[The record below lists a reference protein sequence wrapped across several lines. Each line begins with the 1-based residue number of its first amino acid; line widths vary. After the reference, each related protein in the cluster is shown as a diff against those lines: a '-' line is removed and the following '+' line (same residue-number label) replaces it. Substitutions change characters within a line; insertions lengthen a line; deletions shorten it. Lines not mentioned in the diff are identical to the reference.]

1 VDLSRDRETPVNAFT
16 DPPQHPPNRERP
28 LEDDIES
35 RETAA
40 IRASENR
47 LRSIIEAIDEA
58 YFLAEM
64 IVDADGNAVDYRLI
78 ETNAA
83 FERMTGLSRA
93 DGSTALE
100 LVPDLEQYWIDT
112 YAKVALTGE
121 PAVVDHWSEG
131 LGRWFEGSAV
141 AAGEP
146 GRFAVLFKDQ
156 TERRAEDESI
166 RRSEHR
172 FRTMVDALPLMVWE
186 HSPDG
191 AQTWVSNTF
200 CEYFG
205 TTRDDMHA
213 DRWQML
219 THPDDRERY
228 AQAFAAAI
236 DEERSFRAR
245 VRVRNAAGE
254 WRWLDSWGQPR
265 FDDAGTFTGM
275 VGTSADVT
283 DLVESQRRVRDSE
296 TFTRRVLDN
305 LFTFVGVLAPDG
317 TLLIVNRAPLAL
329 AELRAADVLGRPFW
343 DTPWWNHSTHAR
355 QRLEDSVTRALD
367 GETVRYDTKVAA
379 RDGTT
384 IWIDFQLAPLWDR
397 SGRISHLIA
406 SGYDVTSRYAAEQ
419 RLAESLENERRARE
433 RIELLERT
441 ATHLAAATTRT
452 EIAEVLL
459 CDLEKFLAVDVA
471 ALDVVEGDHV
481 VTLLSSGITRSDHQ
495 PVTIRDVLPGPS
507 AIAANAPVICN
518 TEEEMATRFPR
529 LASVTAK
536 HPVRTIGALPL
547 RNGAR
552 TALGALVV
560 TAEEPGWMDES
571 MVSLLTSIASQAGQ
585 ALDRARLHEQAL
597 ETSRRDHNIA
607 LQLQRAL
614 LPSRL
619 VEHPRVEIAATYS
632 AASDVLAV
640 GGDWYDTHLWDDRY
654 LGVTVGDV
662 VGHDLDA
669 TITMGRVRIASGAL
683 MTFTEPDPA
692 AILRVHHHCASDYG
706 TFATAVSVVLDV
718 ETGQLRYCLAGH
730 PPQLVV
736 GGGGS
741 ITWLADDPAPPLGV
755 WPDELQPPVGS
766 ATLTPGAVLL
776 LYSDGLVERRGC
788 SIDDGL
794 QQLSAVAGQIATAER
809 STGEIIELILAEL
822 TDDSGIDDDIILTC
836 IRWRPETRG

>member
-1 VDLSRDRETPVNAFT
+1 VNAFT
-16 DPPQHPPNRERP
+16 DPPQHHPNQERP
-28 LEDDIES
+28 LDEGIEPL
-35 RETAA
+35 EPAG
-40 IRASENR
+40 IRASETR

-64 IVDADGNAVDYRLI
+64 IRDADGNAVDYRLI

-83 FERMTGLSRA
+83 FDHMTGLSRA
-93 DGSTALE
+93 DGRTAQE

-112 YAKVALTGE
+112 YAKVAFTGE

-131 LGRWFEGSAV
+131 LGRWFEGFAV

-146 GRFAVLFKDQ
+146 GRFAVLFRDQ
-156 TERRAEDESI
+156 TERRAEEESV
-166 RRSEHR
+166 RTSEHR

-186 HSPDG
+186 HGPDG
-191 AQTWVSNTF
+191 AQTWVSTTF
-200 CEYFG
+200 CDYFG
-205 TTRDDMHA
+205 TTRDEMRA
-213 DRWQML
+213 DRWQQL
-219 THPDDRERY
+219 THPDDLERY
-228 AQAFAAAI
+228 SQAFAAAL
-236 DEERSFRAR
+236 DKQRSFRER
-245 VRVRNAAGE
+245 VRVRNAHGE

-265 FDDAGTFTGM
+265 FDDAGTFIGM

-283 DLVESQRRVRDSE
+283 DLVESQQRVRDSE

-329 AELRAADVLGRPFW
+329 AELSAADVLGRPFW
-343 DTPWWNHSTHAR
+343 DSPWWSHSAR
-355 QRLEDSVTRALD
+355 AQQRLKDSVARALD
-367 GETVRYDTKVAA
+367 GETVRYDTTVTA
-379 RDGTT
+379 RDSAT

-397 SGRISHLIA
+397 AGRISHLVA
-406 SGYDVTSRYAAEQ
+406 SGYDVTPRYAAEQ
-419 RLAESLENERRARE
+419 RLAESLDNERRARR
-433 RIELLERT
+433 RIELLERI

-459 CDLEKFLAVDVA
+459 RDLEEFLAVDVA

-481 VTLLSSGITRSDHQ
+481 VTLLSSGIIRSDHQ
-495 PVTIRDVLPGPS
+495 PVTTRDVLPGPS

-518 TEEEMATRFPR
+518 TEAEIDARFPR
-529 LASVTAK
+529 LAGVTAK

-547 RNGAR
+547 RNGAG

-585 ALDRARLHEQAL
+585 ALDRAQLHEQTL
-597 ETSRRDHNIA
+597 ETSRRDHHIA

-669 TITMGRVRIASGAL
+669 TITMGRVRIAAGAL
-683 MTFTEPDPA
+683 MAFTEPDPA
-692 AILRVHHHCASDYG
+692 AILRMHDHCAGDYG
-706 TFATAVSVVLDV
+706 TFATAVSAVLNV

-736 GGGGS
+736 GGGS
-741 ITWLADDPAPPLGV
+741 VRWLADDPAPPLGV
-755 WPDELQPPVGS
+755 WPDDLQPPVGS
-766 ATLTPGAVLL
+766 ATLTPGSVLL
-776 LYSDGLVERRGC
+776 LYSDGLVERRGY

-794 QQLSAVAGQIATAER
+794 QQLSAVAGRVATPER
-809 STGEIIELILAEL
+809 STGEIIERILAEL
-822 TDDSGIDDDIILTC
+822 TGDSETDDDIIVTC
-836 IRWRPETRG
+836 IRWRPET